1 MRQHRASWKL
11 VLFAVV
17 LAAIIVFAA
26 TVQSGTS
33 IDSTDVRIYRDG
45 QVHVT
50 QTLTLDS
57 DAPQAQ
63 STLLCVDVENLVVL
77 DENQLPIDYD
87 LDGENLLIYSFGA
100 SKAQIEYETNTCN
113 QTAITERQR
122 IQARQQTQLQI
133 RNTTMLMNCTSNCE
147 VVFSA
152 DNDVEPK
159 NFQVDLDSNQTMKL
173 EMNLSKSPLN
183 GAMVNQRNL
192 NFYLDIEPNATNQFR
207 AQIRFYINQ
216 TELNQNLNREVNAS
230 RLAWMY
236 WNQTTAQ
243 WEKVESH
250 IDQNGYLVCETDHF
264 STWTVAEE
272 VAYQETTAPSTEDNN
287 ILVVYVALGVAL
299 ALGVVLVGVV
309 AYKKRK

>member
-1 MRQHRASWKL
+1 VKL
-11 VLFAVV
+11 SVLVS
-17 LAAIIVFAA
+17 VFE
-26 TVQSGTS
+26 TPVSQCPLS
-33 IDSTDVRIYRDG
+33 
-45 QVHVT
+45 
-50 QTLTLDS
+50 
-57 DAPQAQ
+57 QAQ
-63 STLLCVDVENLVVL
+63 TNHVAVKKMSIKQKIKSRNLSAILIALLLISAFASVAIVSAGN
-77 DENQLPIDYD
+77 N
-87 LDGENLLIYSFGA
+87 GENGNGA
-100 SKAQIEYETNTCN
+100 AQGQQTQNGNSTPTPTMNQTQNQNGECNNTQENTCN
-113 QTAITERQR
+113 QTATTERQR